1 MQRKRRDSRL
11 PHSISPIIHTS
22 SWSVHLSQLRS
33 QQSFFAINQSLSSEF
48 LSFDL
53 MSIFSSR
60 ISFQTL
66 PYIHWFSPLGSAGA
80 WQFFRSSFCSTP
92 LAVRK
97 NASGYFTGRP
107 SGGIVGCFSHDE
119 TGVMFFEEDDHRGQ
133 RPCSSQGQKTNAH
146 ADRDA
151 LATALPG
158 RLLRYHSMLPG
169 KERQRAKPDTPRRQ
183 SICEECWEF
192 FSTDLSLLPLT
203 NLLISTTTNSR
214 ILTLRNIIHPS
225 VLLHGLFPL
234 WPLGDLFDAGTPLT

>member
-133 RPCSSQGQKTNAH
+133 RPCSSQGQKTNATSHAH
-146 ADRDA
+146 ADLDA
-151 LATALPG
+151 LATAPTG
-158 RLLRYHSMLPG
+158 RLSYHSMLPG
-169 KERQRAKPDTPRRQ
+169 KEDNGRNQILLEGRVSAKSVGNSSARICLFSHLRTYSFPRLQTRGY
-183 SICEECWEF
+183 
-192 FSTDLSLLPLT
+192 LS
-203 NLLISTTTNSR
+203 S
-214 ILTLRNIIHPS
+214 
-225 VLLHGLFPL
+225 
-234 WPLGDLFDAGTPLT
+234 GT